1 MLMFFERMYEMM
13 NNVKALGNAILLS
26 AIMGTSVVWGNAAFA
41 AEDTPEFFL
50 DTMVVTATRTPVE
63 AFKANANVSVITG
76 KEIKTRHYQDLSEAL
91 RMVPGVYIGNYS
103 MAGYDNSNNLKI
115 NGADEIVVLVDGI
128 KVNNV
133 SNRFSAVMLKNMENV
148 ERIEVLKGSASTLYG
163 SDAKG
168 GVINIITKK
177 PDKIRTYFRVDGGS
191 NSVTNYYAGQ
201 SGSEKDWSW
210 DANVSR
216 NLSGD
221 FKDGNGVTTPS
232 KSKSTSTNF
241 KISKKLSDK
250 HELTA
255 TYDSYKADYR
265 YTALWEPALKKG
277 TVDNQ
282 NYKFILNSNFDDNIH
297 NILSFINIDNDTN
310 FNNYKTSVTT
320 KRITDQLSAKIGNH
334 LLTGGFEFSHDKV
347 WTFEGKKLINRAFFL
362 QDQFDITKQLK
373 LIAGVRHDN
382 NSGFGKHTTPSA
394 NLGYT
399 FNKDR
404 TNVYVSYS
412 EYFIPPTPTQLYSA
426 KYGNP
431 NIKPETGNTKEIG
444 INHKFDDS
452 FVLTAHAFKRYSENR
467 IGYASPHYTNVGD
480 ERARGWDVQLKKQF
494 VPQLSAYLGYTHTIV
509 DATKQRARNV
519 DGYVPKGAW
528 NLGVDYDNKDFSA
541 SIIGKGIIDRMGP
554 QTADAVDN
562 FFPATTYFVWDAAM
576 NYNVNKNAKI
586 YFKVNNIFDKFYAE
600 HSNARYNWSSDPDG
614 QWWRAPGRSFIVGM
628 EYAF

>member
-1 MLMFFERMYEMM
+1 MK
-13 NNVKALGNAILLS
+13 NVKALSNAIMMSLLMS
-26 AIMGTSVVWGNAAFA
+26 TSVVWGGTALA
-41 AEDTPEFFL
+41 AENVPEYVL

-63 AFKANANVSVITG
+63 AFKANANVNVITN
-76 KEIKTRHYQDLSEAL
+76 KEIKERHYQDLSEAL
-91 RMVPGVYIGNYS
+91 RMVPGVYIGNYAP
-103 MAGYDNSNNLKI
+103 AGYDNSNNLKI
-115 NGADEIVVLVDGI
+115 NGADEIVVLIDGV

-133 SNRFSAVMLKNMENV
+133 SNKFSAVMLKNMENV

-168 GVINIITKK
+168 GVINIITKRLE
-177 PDKIRTYFRVDGGS
+177 KITTYFRVDGGS
-191 NSVTNYYAGQ
+191 NSVTNYYMGQ
-201 SGSEKDWSW
+201 SGKEKDWTW

-232 KSKSTSTNF
+232 SSKSTSTNF
-241 KISKKLSDK
+241 KVSKKLSDK

-277 TVDNQ
+277 KVDNS
-282 NYKFILNSNFDDNIH
+282 NYKFILNSNFDDNTS
-297 NILSFINIDNDTN
+297 NILSFINLDNDTN
-310 FNNYKTSVTT
+310 FNNYKTKVNT
-320 KRITDQLSAKIGNH
+320 KRITDQLSTQIGNH
-334 LLTGGFEFSHDKV
+334 LLTAGFEFSHDKV
-347 WTFEGKKLINRAFFL
+347 LSFEGKKLINRAYFL
-362 QDQFDITKQLK
+362 QDQYDITEQLK
-373 LIAGVRHDN
+373 LTAGVRRDD

-412 EYFIPPTPTQLYSA
+412 EYFIPPSPTNLWSA

-431 NIKPETGNTKEIG
+431 NIKPESGNTKEIG
-444 INHKFDDS
+444 LNHKFDDS
-452 FVLTAHAFKRYSENR
+452 LVLSAHAFKRYSENR
-467 IGYASPHYTNVGD
+467 IGFAKHLGKYANVGD
-480 ERARGWDVQLKKQF
+480 ERAHGWDIQLKKQF
-494 VPQLSAYLGYTHTIV
+494 NPQVSSYVAYTHTTV
-509 DATKQRARNV
+509 DATEQRAKNV
-519 DGYVPKGAW
+519 DGYVPKGSW
-528 NLGVDYDNKDFSA
+528 DIGIDYDNKDFNA

-562 FFPATTYFVWDAAM
+562 FFPATTYFVWDANV
-576 NYNVNKNAKI
+576 NYKVNKNAKL

-600 HSNARYNWSSDPDG
+600 HSNARYDWSKTPDG
-614 QWWRAPGRSFIVGM
+614 EWWRAPGRSFIVGM